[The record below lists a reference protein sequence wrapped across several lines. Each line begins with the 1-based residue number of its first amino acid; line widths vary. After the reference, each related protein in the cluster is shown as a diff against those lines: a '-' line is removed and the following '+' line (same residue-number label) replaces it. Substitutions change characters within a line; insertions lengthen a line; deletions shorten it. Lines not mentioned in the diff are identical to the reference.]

1 MALLSSFSR
10 IAVSPDLPR
19 DLACAHLPL
28 TDLGNAERWRVRFGD
43 DFRFCDK
50 IGWFMWD
57 RRRRRLLSEEKDALP
72 AEVMQSVFATIR
84 AIRNEAALIAALGC
98 EDPEDLTDI
107 QLGNFQVLATAR
119 AREGWS
125 KLERAIAR
133 AHPKNDD
140 GERPESYQQA
150 VDAAT
155 DFIAECEVRGQA
167 WETMPSKR
175 KLWSGA
181 IEAHAKTSGGA
192 GKLGSVAKLARAFEG
207 IAVEPDA
214 FDADRMAINVL
225 NGTLR
230 LKRQSVKRTP
240 EEVAEGKSV
249 WKTSG
254 FTVVKEPHRREDLIT
269 KLAPVKYSPGASAP
283 V

>member
-1 MALLSSFSR
+1 
-10 IAVSPDLPR
+10 
-19 DLACAHLPL
+19 HLPL

-57 RRRRRLLSEEKDALP
+57 RRRWRLLSEEKDALP

-98 EDPEDLTDI
+98 EDPEELDEMKLI
-107 QLGNFQVLATAR
+107 KFQAWALIEAQK
-119 AREGWS
+119 GWS
-125 KLERAIAR
+125 KLEAAIAR
-133 AHPKNDD
+133 AHPKNED
-140 GERPESYQQA
+140 GERPAEYQKA

-155 DFIAECEVRGQA
+155 EFIETCEVRDQA
-167 WETMPSKR
+167 WDTMPSKR

-181 IEAHAKTSGGA
+181 IEAHAKTSEGA

-230 LKRQSVKRTP
+230 LKRQNVKRSP
-240 EEVAEGKSV
+240 EEVA
-249 WKTSG
+249 
-254 FTVVKEPHRREDLIT
+254 
-269 KLAPVKYSPGASAP
+269 A
-283 V
+283 